1 MPALDYRDFYILS
14 KSHPKYNSYKL
25 TENDP
30 IRIVVQK
37 IENILVSNKG
47 DVLGDP
53 DYGCDINYLLWK
65 TSVPTESIKRI
76 IYEQIGKYVPEA
88 FNLNFSA
95 EVNIFEGTV
104 KDILYIEIFISD
116 ANITYVFK

>member
-14 KSHPKYNSYKL
+14 KGHPKYNSYKL

-30 IRIVVQK
+30 LRFVVQK
-37 IENILVSNKG
+37 IENVLMSNKG

-53 DYGCDINYLLWK
+53 DYGCDLNYLLWS
-65 TSVPTESIKRI
+65 TRVPTESIKRI
-76 IYEQIGKYVPEA
+76 IYEQIAKYVPEA

-95 EVNIFEGTV
+95 ELNIFEGTV
-104 KDILYIEIFISD
+104 KDILYIEVFISD